1 MITKE
6 EQAKFE
12 QLKESLGRL
21 GAVAV
26 AFSGGVDSTFLLKT
40 AHDVLGEKAVAV
52 TVKSGSVP
60 QREAD
65 EAAEFCRKEGIQQ
78 IVRKADQMTIP
89 GFSHNPE
96 DRCYLCKTAVFSGI
110 YESANA
116 LGISHVA
123 DGTNVDDTRVYR
135 PGRKAL
141 EELSVISPLLEAGL
155 SKQEIR
161 DLSKELGLQT
171 WDKPSYSCLATR
183 FPYGAELTNE
193 KLAKVEKAE
202 DFLISHGFRQ
212 MRVRVHGDIARI
224 ELLPEDL
231 GRAVEM
237 RKEIS
242 ETLRGLG
249 YRYVTLDL
257 EGFRSGS
264 MDSKK

>member
-6 EQAKFE
+6 EQEKFE
-12 QLKESLGRL
+12 QLKESLRGL

-40 AHDVLGEKAVAV
+40 AHDVLGEKAIAV

-65 EAAEFCRKEGIQQ
+65 EAAEFCRMEGIRQ

-89 GFSHNPE
+89 GFSQNPE
-96 DRCYLCKTAVFSGI
+96 NRCYLCKTAVFSGI
-110 YESANA
+110 YESAEA
-116 LGISHVA
+116 LGISKVA

-141 EELSVISPLLEAGL
+141 EELSVVSPLLDAGL
-155 SKQEIR
+155 TKQEIR
-161 DLSKELGLQT
+161 DLSKELGLST

-183 FPYGAELTNE
+183 FPYGTELTNE

-202 DFLISHGFRQ
+202 DFLIAHGFRQ

-224 ELLPEDL
+224 ELLQEDL
-231 GRAVEM
+231 NRAVAM
-237 RKEIS
+237 RKEIA
-242 ETLRGLG
+242 EKLRSLG
-249 YRYVTLDL
+249 YAYVTLDL